1 MREWENIVKHSKN
14 PNVLLMLSGG
24 KDSIATLITL
34 IRNDISVT
42 AIHFLHSWCEV
53 IPSEEAERICKKY
66 NVKLVKVDFSA
77 QFYNAIKGY
86 ADGRPCLLCKKQM
99 YLYLEKFLKNNKFG
113 WLAIG
118 DNANDTTTIARMNS
132 VKNPFGDNLICSDYF
147 GTEMGIAL
155 PKGMHIL
162 RPLIQHSANQIE
174 KMLAEEDE
182 NVRRI
187 NSTGDKYFEYH
198 REGCPVQF
206 IDNGYSIDYEIL
218 DKLKKYNSVI
228 TEYARSIGIR
238 ASIHMPSTFIATI
251 PKGYELDAAK
261 YLEKRG
267 LRVDHKV
274 NFCQSNKIIHI
285 YSYIEIVGTDIIK
298 NKSYKK
304 LFHRLIERLLINN
317 CKIDFSDDKLSVYCT
332 AKKTDLLI
340 NLIIDKTNMVIN
352 ITVNYTQDSSINIDI
367 EYFKN
372 LLVELFRTR
381 RIDVYRKGLDD

>member
-1 MREWENIVKHSKN
+1 M
-14 PNVLLMLSGG
+14 
-24 KDSIATLITL
+24 
-34 IRNDISVT
+34 
-42 AIHFLHSWCEV
+42 
-53 IPSEEAERICKKY
+53 
-66 NVKLVKVDFSA
+66 DFSA

-132 VKNPFGDNLICSDYF
+132 VKNPFGDNLTCSDYF
-147 GTEMGIAL
+147 GTEMEIAL

-238 ASIHMPSTFIATI
+238 ASIHMPSTFIVTI

-261 YLEKRG
+261 YLEKRA

-372 LLVELFRTR
+372 LLVELFRIR